1 MTEADQGSEP
11 TELWEVP
18 WRTDE
23 PGGVPEWKEAVRGR
37 KRAPAKTKEGTGRN
51 DQRRERNLAE
61 EKYSGGVDD
70 GVSGGWEI
78 DRGDAWKVCE
88 GDICVWRWMGGVGV
102 ESTKW

>member
-37 KRAPAKTKEGTGRN
+37 KRAPAKTKERTGRN

-61 EKYSGGVDD
+61 EEYSGGADD
-70 GVSGGWEI
+70 GVFGVWET
-78 DRGDAWKVCE
+78 DRGDAWKVC
-88 GDICVWRWMGGVGV
+88 GWDICVWRWKGWGGV
-102 ESTKW
+102 EKDID